1 MIKLKNILVIFIFSN
16 IIVAQQNILP
26 ERPFSE
32 VYFGRTIEDSYH
44 YIEGGKDK
52 DVEKWFKQNS
62 VATNTFL
69 NNISGRNEI
78 LNQLIKIDKRITFNI
93 KQFTYVGDY
102 CFYLKKNT
110 SDKNSKLYFKNSKHT
125 EEILLFDPKNYKKES
140 GNEYIINYIKPSWN
154 NRIVALGLSK
164 GGEEIGEIAFLDIAS
179 KTLLS
184 QTIDHSWPSE
194 LGGVNWLPDN
204 SGIIYVNI
212 PIIDPND
219 KNFILNTESVLHK
232 LADNAK
238 SYKVLLSKS
247 NNPNLNIDNADFP
260 IIDKFDFN
268 DKYITGLLGSTSNY
282 INYYYAKIEELYNDK
297 INWQPLFKKEDGL
310 IRPIIM
316 NNDFYCM
323 SAKDSPNF
331 KIIKT
336 SIQNPDFKNPEII
349 VHENA
354 TESISDYV
362 ITKHGLFYVTT
373 RNGVEAKLYFVDE
386 SKKSKPIL
394 LPIKAGTI
402 LLETKDKSSAELWVT
417 ISGWLNAKERYT
429 YDVLKNEFKKDNVA
443 PATLYPEFKDFV
455 VEEIE
460 IPSHDGVQVPV
471 SLIYNKTLK
480 KDKSNNILIT
490 GYGAYG
496 ISITPSFKPQFLS
509 WVMNGG
515 VYVIVHARGGG
526 EKGDDWHKAGYKSTK
541 PNTWKDLIAT
551 ADYLIKKNIT
561 TNKKIAVF
569 GRSAGGIIVGRAVT
583 ERPDLFKVMLCENGD
598 LNTSRIANVPNGP
611 NSMKEFGDPVI
622 EEEFNA
628 LQEMDSYQHIKKG
641 TAYPATLISV
651 GMNDA
656 RVAPWMS
663 GKFIAKL
670 QAANTSKNP
679 ILFKVDYDAGHG
691 LDNSNLKLYSD
702 FADQFAFAFWQLG
715 NPNFKLKKRN

>member
-1 MIKLKNILVIFIFSN
+1 MENSRDSLV
-16 IIVAQQNILP
+16 QQ
-26 ERPFSE
+26 
-32 VYFGRTIEDSYH
+32 
-44 YIEGGKDK
+44 
-52 DVEKWFKQNS
+52 WFKQSSINTR
-62 VATNTFL
+62 ATLDKN
-69 NNISGRNEI
+69 SGRQLI
-78 LNQLIKIDKRITFNI
+78 LNQLTTIDKRVTFNI
-93 KQFTYVGDY
+93 KQLTYLGDY
-102 CFYLKKNT
+102 CFYLKKNNNDNNAQLYLKT
-110 SDKNSKLYFKNSKHT
+110 SKDA
-125 EEILLFDPKNYKKES
+125 EEILLFDPKDYKTES
-140 GNEYIINYIKPSWN
+140 SNTYIINYIKPSWD

-179 KTLLS
+179 KSLMP
-184 QTIDHSWPSE
+184 QIINHSWPSE

-204 SGIIYVNI
+204 SGIIYVHI
-212 PIIDPND
+212 PVIDPND
-219 KNFILNTESVLHK
+219 KNFILNTESVIYKFTDSTTRHK
-232 LADNAK
+232 
-238 SYKVLLSKS
+238 SILSKQ
-247 NNPNLNIDNADFP
+247 NNADLNIDIADFP
-260 IIDKFDFN
+260 IIDKFDSQ
-268 DKYITGLLGSTSNY
+268 DKYIMGLLASTSRY
-282 INYYYAKIEELYNDK
+282 INYYYAKKDELSNDQIK
-297 INWQPLFKKEDGL
+297 WKSLFKKEDDL
-310 IRPIIM
+310 INPIII
-316 NNDFYCM
+316 NNDFYCL
-323 SAKDSPNF
+323 SSKDSPNF

-336 SIQNPDFKNPEII
+336 SVENPDFKNPEII
-349 VHENA
+349 VKEDK

-362 ITKHGLFYVTT
+362 ITKDGLFYTT
-373 RNGVEAKLYFVDE
+373 TKNGVEAKLYFVDE
-386 SKKSKPIL
+386 SKTSRPIL

-551 ADYLIKKNIT
+551 AEYLIKKNIT

-670 QAANTSKNP
+670 QSANTSKNP

-691 LDNSNLKLYSD
+691 IDNSNLKLYSD
-702 FADQFAFAFWQLG
+702 FADQFAFAFWQMG
-715 NPNFKLKKRN
+715 HPKFKLIKK